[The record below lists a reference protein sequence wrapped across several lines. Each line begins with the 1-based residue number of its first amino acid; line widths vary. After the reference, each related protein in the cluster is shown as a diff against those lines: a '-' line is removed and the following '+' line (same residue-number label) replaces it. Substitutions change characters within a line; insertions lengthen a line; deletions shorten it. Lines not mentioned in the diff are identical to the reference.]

1 MSILNSIS
9 GAANAINV
17 GGSALSLI
25 GMGKSLIRSK
35 DLKRGIDGFL
45 FDIPLTEN
53 ITMSSNITNH
63 YIEDNTTLQD
73 HVALNPISITLT
85 GKVAEL
91 VYTKQQSLS
100 FLSAV
105 ADRLAPLGIL
115 TPAQSGQAQKVI
127 ASANQ
132 AVSAFNSAK
141 KALTSLSDVFTDQ
154 PSLNRQQSAYYKFEA
169 FFLGRARLSV
179 ETPWRTYT
187 DMVIEQFAADQD
199 EGSTEETTFTIT
211 FKQVKFVETKTN
223 VGSLKGRI
231 EQQKSA
237 ILNRGVQTGKKD
249 ESFGVSALKGLGVI
263 Q

>member
-9 GAANAINV
+9 GAAKAINI

-25 GMGKSLIRSK
+25 GMGTSLIRNK

-45 FDIPLTEN
+45 FDVPLTEN

-91 VYTKQQSLS
+91 VYTKQASLS
-100 FLSAV
+100 FLTAV
-105 ADRLAPLGIL
+105 ADRLAPLGVL
-115 TPAQSGQAQKVI
+115 SPAQSGQAQKAI

-132 AVSAFNSAK
+132 ALSAITSAK
-141 KALTSLSDVFTDQ
+141 KALNSLSDVFTDN
-154 PSLNRQQSAYYKFEA
+154 PSLNRQQTAYYKFESY
-169 FFLGRARLSV
+169 FLGRARLSV

-199 EGSTEETTFTIT
+199 QNSTEETTFTIT
-211 FKQVKFVETKTN
+211 FKQVKFVETKSN
-223 VGSLKGRI
+223 VGTLKGRI
-231 EQQKSA
+231 AEQASK
-237 ILNRGVQTGKKD
+237 ILNKGVQTGSKD
-249 ESFGVSALKGLGVI
+249 ESFGVSALKGLGVVK
-263 Q
+263 